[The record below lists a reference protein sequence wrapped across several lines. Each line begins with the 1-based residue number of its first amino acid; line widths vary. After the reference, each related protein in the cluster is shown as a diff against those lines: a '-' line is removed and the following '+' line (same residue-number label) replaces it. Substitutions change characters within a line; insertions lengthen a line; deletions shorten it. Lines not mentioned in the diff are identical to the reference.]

1 MRNLKP
7 PTINVSQHQ
16 KEFRLTLF
24 NTKRSAMIGGVFLIL
39 PLLFLSGVI
48 FKYYLQIDFKILL
61 FVYEWIGNLD
71 RQYGD
76 DSILN
81 WIIRLL
87 LILGPLFAIGIN
99 FISILHIRYEKANR
113 EIIMTFRLKWLNWI
127 IIILCSIIFLIFF
140 AYLILEN
147 IN

>member
-1 MRNLKP
+1 
-7 PTINVSQHQ
+7 
-16 KEFRLTLF
+16 
-24 NTKRSAMIGGVFLIL
+24 MIGGIFLIL
-39 PLLFLSGVI
+39 PLLFLSGVV

-61 FVYEWIGNLD
+61 FVYEWIENLD

-113 EIIMTFRLKWLNWI
+113 EIIMTFRLRWLNWI